1 MCVLILN
8 LVPPVIQLDSAP
20 RNPTLKTFRTPG
32 DCSIKKSDPDVLG
45 RIFREESI
53 FREYGAF

>member
-1 MCVLILN
+1 MQDV
-8 LVPPVIQLDSAP
+8 QLDSAP
-20 RNPTLKTFRTPG
+20 RDPTFKTFCTPG

-53 FREYGAF
+53 FRDYGAF